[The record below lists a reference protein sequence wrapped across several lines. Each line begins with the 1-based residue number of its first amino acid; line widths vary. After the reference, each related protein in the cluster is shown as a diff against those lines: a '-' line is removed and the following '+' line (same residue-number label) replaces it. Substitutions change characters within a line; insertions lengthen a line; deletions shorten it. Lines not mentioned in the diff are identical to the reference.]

1 MHAAGSDGMA
11 RPARNPRT
19 CLTPMI
25 PITPPNPETP
35 PSETIVARIRSNAA
49 AHPDKL
55 ALVCGD
61 ARVTW
66 GAFDAQINRVANVL
80 LGMGLSKGDNVAIL
94 SANSVPYAT
103 LFMGIL
109 RAGGCVTPLSSM
121 ASPDALQK
129 MLTDCGAKAIFVAE
143 QYLDLVSGFVSD
155 MPLRRFAIDFD
166 HPDFDSYT
174 TALSAAATTDPMIG
188 IEMSDAFNLIYSSG
202 TTGTPKG
209 ILHNHWMRAAQ
220 MERVSPNGYDDNAR
234 TLISTPLYSNTTIV
248 SFVPTLFGGST
259 VHLMPKF
266 DARQYLQIVEAE
278 KITHTML
285 VPVQYKRIM
294 DVPDFDDF
302 DLSSM
307 RIKFSTSAP
316 LRADVKQDVLARFPG
331 KLIEYY
337 GLTEGGGVTVLVA
350 DEHPT
355 KLHTVGQ
362 VAPGNDIRLIDAEG
376 REVAPGAVGEICGRG
391 PTMMSGYFGRDD
403 LTADYIW
410 RDAEGHVYFRSGDM
424 GSFDADGF
432 LVLSDRKKDMIIS
445 GGLNI
450 YANDLELVLLQ
461 DPDVTDAAVIGIPS
475 EAWGETPLGLVV
487 RRAGATRTGDDIL
500 QAANARLGKSQ
511 RLSGVELRDVLPRST
526 IGKILKKDL
535 RAPYWEKE
543 TQ

>member
-1 MHAAGSDGMA
+1 
-11 RPARNPRT
+11 
-19 CLTPMI
+19 MI
-25 PITPPNPETP
+25 PITPPHSDTP
-35 PSETIVARIRSNAA
+35 PTETIVARIRTNAA
-49 AHPDKL
+49 AHPEQV

-61 ARVTW
+61 TSVTW
-66 GAFDAQINRVANVL
+66 GAFDRRINRIANL
-80 LGMGLSKGDNVAIL
+80 LLAKGLRKGDNIAVI
-94 SANSVPYAT
+94 SANSIAYAE

-155 MPLRRFAIDFD
+155 LPLDRYAIDFE
-166 HPDFDSYT
+166 HADFAAYD
-174 TALSAAATTDPMIG
+174 TALAGAADSDPMVA

-220 MERVSPNGYDDNAR
+220 MDRVTPNGYDDNAR

-248 SFVPTLFGGST
+248 AFLPTLFGGST
-259 VHLMPKF
+259 VYLMPKF
-266 DARQYLQIVEAE
+266 DARAYLEIVQRE

-294 DVPDFDDF
+294 DVPDFDTF

-307 RIKFSTSAP
+307 RVKFSTSAP

-331 KLIEYY
+331 RLLEYY
-337 GLTEGGGVTVLVA
+337 GLTEGGGVTVLAA
-350 DEHPT
+350 DEFPT
-355 KLHTVGQ
+355 KLHTVGKL
-362 VAPGNDIRLIDAEG
+362 APGNDIRLIDTSG
-376 REVAPGAVGEICGRG
+376 KEVAQGEVGEICGRG
-391 PTMMSGYFGRDD
+391 PTMMAGYFGRDD
-403 LTADYIW
+403 LTAEYIW
-410 RDAEGHVYFRSGDM
+410 RDAQGQIYFRSGDM
-424 GSFDADGF
+424 GYFDEDGF
-432 LVLSDRKKDMIIS
+432 LILSDRKKDMIIS

-461 DPDVTDAAVIGIPS
+461 DEDVTDAAVIGVPS

-487 RRAGATRTGDDIL
+487 CRAGVTRTADEIL
-500 QAANARLGKSQ
+500 AQANMRLGKSQ
-511 RLSGVELRDVLPRST
+511 RLSNIEIRDTLPRST

-535 RAPYWEKE
+535 RAPYWDKE
-543 TQ
+543 TS